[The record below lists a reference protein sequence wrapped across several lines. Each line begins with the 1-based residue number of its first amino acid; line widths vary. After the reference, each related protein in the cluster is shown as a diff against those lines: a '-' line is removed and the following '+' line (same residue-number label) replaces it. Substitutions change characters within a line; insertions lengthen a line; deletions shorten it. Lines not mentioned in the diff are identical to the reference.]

1 MRMRKRFR
9 SLVVA
14 TSAVLLSVSLVAC
27 GPEYWPSSEE
37 EPSASPGASPSP
49 STLEETLPKPSIT
62 VSQFERVLEETRAT
76 IAQADEERDTSVL
89 EARVGGSVLETRGAN
104 YEALAEDDSVEPAS
118 GIPDGEVQLVLPQQN
133 ESWPRHVLAVVG
145 WQDESQVP
153 QALIFEQV
161 SARSDFKLVYQV
173 YLQVGIQLPELAA
186 SQVGAPVIAGDSS
199 LTMLPPSQVPGAYA
213 DIMTTG
219 EKADHYGAFAAEPD
233 ELREGLGYEH
243 KQKNYVDNK
252 DFELIDFEFSNDR
265 GSSPVISFSTKDGGA
280 LVAGSFT
287 ESTEFEL
294 TEDGVSVTLSDSRSG
309 MRALLGGE
317 EKIESDIRRVDEYQV
332 LVYVPP
338 APRDGEEP
346 GQIEMLGYNAAI
358 VKAEEIG

>member
-1 MRMRKRFR
+1 MRRRVR
-9 SLVVA
+9 SLIVA
-14 TSAVLLSVSLVAC
+14 TSAALLSVSLVAC
-27 GPEYWPSSEE
+27 GPEYWPSGEE
-37 EPSASPGASPSP
+37 GPSVSPGTSPSP

-76 IAQADEERDTSVL
+76 VAQADEERDAALL
-89 EARVGGSVLETRGAN
+89 ETRVAGSVLETREAN
-104 YEALAEDDSVEPAS
+104 YQALSEDDSVEPAS

-133 ESWPRHVLAVVG
+133 ESWPRDVLAVVG

-153 QALIFEQV
+153 QALIFEQE

-173 YLQVGIQLPELAA
+173 YLQVGIQLPEVAA

-199 LTMLPPSQVPGAYA
+199 LTMLPPNQIPGAYA

-219 EKADHYGAFAAEPD
+219 EEAEHFSAFAPEPD
-233 ELREGLGYEH
+233 ELRAGLGYEH
-243 KQKNYVDNK
+243 KQSNYVNND
-252 DFELIDFEFSNDR
+252 DFELIDFEFANNE
-265 GSSPVISFSTKDGGA
+265 GSSPAIAFSTKDGGA

-287 ESTEFEL
+287 ESMEFNL

-317 EKIESDIRRVDEYQV
+317 EEIESDIMREDEYQV

-338 APRDGEEP
+338 APRDGEEA
-346 GQIEMLGYNAAI
+346 GQIEMLGYNAGI
-358 VKAEEIG
+358 VRAEEIG